1 MPIQAVIFSKSD
13 WTTKDTI
20 KWLKLHGLK
29 PIKRVHKTK
38 NYLRYRI
45 VEPEQ
50 FTSYYMYTLPNINGV
65 KFVIGIW

>member
-1 MPIQAVIFSKSD
+1 MSLKCTHFFYQLRLMPIQAVIFSKSE
-13 WTTKDTI
+13 WTANNAM

-45 VEPEQ
+45 
-50 FTSYYMYTLPNINGV
+50 GA
-65 KFVIGIW
+65 